1 VSTLPGATPR
11 EARQPERDSRAKEST
26 PLQWAH
32 RAEPPARPKVRDTK
46 DEEKKKRSRDEVH
59 HCDWHVGQ
67 MIGNY
72 VVQKLL
78 GDGTFGRVLEA
89 TSNTGRTVA
98 LKVIRSVPKY
108 IEAAKIEAQVLK
120 RMRNLGADAG
130 VVQMMESF
138 QDGPLFCL
146 VFQPLGSSLYDVL
159 KQNRYRGFFMADIQ
173 QFVHQIL
180 LALAQIHK
188 IRLTHTD
195 LKPENVLLVESAS
208 TWVEWPRSQNGEQVK
223 RPKKV
228 AIRLIDF
235 GGATF
240 SHEHHTSLI
249 NTRQYRAPEVML
261 GNGWEESSDIWSA
274 ACLAAEL
281 YTGRMLFSTHET
293 MEHLSMIESIVGP
306 FPAWMC
312 KHATGNGLQYVDGS
326 RLRKPESV
334 LSEASRRSVAACRPV
349 PELVHSRHQ
358 PFAKLLRHMLSICP
372 RIRPS
377 ARSLCKTEFFSMPLP
392 E

>member
-1 VSTLPGATPR
+1 
-11 EARQPERDSRAKEST
+11 
-26 PLQWAH
+26 
-32 RAEPPARPKVRDTK
+32 
-46 DEEKKKRSRDEVH
+46 
-59 HCDWHVGQ
+59 
-67 MIGNY
+67 
-72 VVQKLL
+72 
-78 GDGTFGRVLEA
+78 
-89 TSNTGRTVA
+89 
-98 LKVIRSVPKY
+98 LKVIRAVPKY

-120 RMRNLGADAG
+120 RLRHLGADAG
-130 VVQMMESF
+130 VVQLLETF
-138 QDGPLFCL
+138 QDGPLYCL

-159 KQNRYRGFFMADIQ
+159 KQNRYRGFFMADVQ
-173 QFVHQIL
+173 QFVYQIL
-180 LALAQIHK
+180 LALSQIHK

-195 LKPENVLLVESAS
+195 LKPENVLLVESSCA
-208 TWVEWPRSQNGEQVK
+208 TVEWPRSQTGEPVK
-223 RPKKV
+223 RPRKV

-261 GNGWEESSDIWSA
+261 GNGWDESSDIWSA

-293 MEHLSMIESIVGP
+293 MEHLTMIESIVGP

-312 KHATGNGLQYVDGS
+312 KHATGNALQYVDGS
-326 RLRKPESV
+326 RLRKPETM
-334 LSEASRRSVAACRPV
+334 LSESSRRAVAACRPV
-349 PELVHSRHQ
+349 HDVISSRHQ
-358 PFAKLLRHMLSICP
+358 PFAKLLKHMLQICP

-377 ARSLCKTEFFSMPLP
+377 ARSLIKTEFFSMPLP